1 MPTIVDALLV
11 TLGLDSREFKA
22 GAAETRRDMDE
33 TKEKS
38 KETAEELK
46 KQGEEG
52 AQFFDK
58 LKDHA
63 LEFFGVIGSGW
74 ALLSMADGII
84 KSRTEMFHLKEQT
97 GMATEEI
104 SKWQSAVKIAG
115 GSAEEFN
122 ASLKGLGGNLVA
134 IEKGLPRAKRALVA
148 FQAAG
153 IQGLGKGMHV
163 ETTDVLDQIHEKFSN
178 GKLSL
183 QEAMTL
189 GSKMGIQ
196 GEAMI
201 RILHKQGAEYEELMA
216 KSKALGVVREE
227 DAAAAEKA
235 EESMNTMKIAVSK
248 LFGAFAS
255 MLIPVM
261 GWAADKMTSL
271 AMTMNAH
278 KPLILGILSAIALA
292 FIPIGVHA
300 AVAAAL
306 TVAGWVASGAASL
319 LAGAQFI
326 YAGAMSVSASISAA
340 GGLVPLITGWISTGI
355 AAAWAWVMATGGLI
369 LLIPLIALLIGGIVK
384 LYNKFEGF
392 RNVVGSV
399 FNWIKNYV
407 VTVFLAIWDV
417 IKDVFAAASDA
428 VNIFVGIFTWNG
440 DKIKESWH
448 SLWEH
453 CKAALHMAWMIIL
466 FIILSQVTLIIG
478 LFGKLLTA
486 GKAMW
491 SGLKEAAM
499 EPLRWI
505 EEKISK
511 IVGMVTKV
519 ASIFGKAIVTAA
531 VAVSGGAGAPASA
544 STPSIHT
551 VLAQQGQAQQAAISR
566 NTTNQSNRET
576 HIGQITVQTQATDA
590 QGIAKDIGGA
600 VKSNSLVDH
609 ADRGMV

>member
-33 TKEKS
+33 TKEKA

-46 KQGEEG
+46 KQGERG
-52 AQFFDK
+52 AEFFDK

-104 SKWQSAVKIAG
+104 SKWQNAVKIAG
-115 GSAEEFN
+115 GSTEEFN

-153 IQGLGKGMHV
+153 IKGLGKGMHV
-163 ETTDVLDQIHEKFSN
+163 ETTDVLDQIHEKFAS

-201 RILHKQGAEYEELMA
+201 RILHKQGAEYGELMA
-216 KSKALGVVREE
+216 KSKALGVTREE
-227 DAAAAEKA
+227 DAAAAEKV
-235 EESMNTMKIAVSK
+235 EESMNTMGIAVKK
-248 LFGAFAS
+248 LFGSFAS
-255 MLIPVM
+255 MLIPIM

-271 AMTMNAH
+271 AMTMKAH
-278 KPLILGILSAIALA
+278 KPLILGILGAIALA

-300 AVAAAL
+300 AVAAAM
-306 TVAGWVASGAASL
+306 TVTGWIASGAASL
-319 LAGAQFI
+319 LAGAQFLI
-326 YAGAMSVSASISAA
+326 AGASAA
-340 GGLVPLITGWISTGI
+340 I
-355 AAAWAWVMATGGLI
+355 AWVMATGGLV
-369 LLIPLIALLIGGIVK
+369 LLIPLIALLIGGLVK
-384 LYNKFEGF
+384 LYNHFEGF

-399 FNWIKNYV
+399 FGWIKNYV
-407 VTVFLAIWDV
+407 MTVFLAIWDV

-428 VNIFVGIFTWNG
+428 VGVFVGIFTWNG

-466 FIILSQVTLIIG
+466 FVILSQVTLIIG

-491 SGLKEAAM
+491 AGLKEAAM

-519 ASIFGKAIVTAA
+519 ARMFGKAIVTAA

-544 STPSIHT
+544 SMPSIHT

-566 NTTNQSNRET
+566 NTTNQSTRET
-576 HIGQITVQTQATDA
+576 HIGQINVQTQATDA
-590 QGIAKDIGGA
+590 HGIAKDIGGA

-609 ADRGMV
+609 ADRGMI